1 MSKTYIVLR
10 DQFGKSRGYIEK
22 DSNKLYKL
30 DELEDGAIIYG
41 YQAVKYAVIDMETK
55 ACAVNGLR
63 AVYTRTAKVIKT
75 ERGNMVMPI
84 YKIEDRSKRLRRV
97 EEDTN
102 D

>member
-30 DELEDGAIIYG
+30 EELEDGAIIYG

-55 ACAVNGLR
+55 AW

-75 ERGNMVMPI
+75 ERGNMIMPI
-84 YKIEDRSKRLRRV
+84 YKIEDRTKRLRRV
-97 EEDTN
+97 EEDTEDTN